1 MEIRNEIEDD
11 STSFGCII
19 LKIQAAFHLEM
30 PPDILEM
37 FILIPSVLRRKV
49 SGCRLRASHLAFPDV
64 LSEQHN

>member
-1 MEIRNEIEDD
+1 M
-11 STSFGCII
+11 

-30 PPDILEM
+30 PPDLLEM

-49 SGCRLRASHLAFPDV
+49 SGCHLRASHSAFPDV